1 MKLHYLLLPAAL
13 LFAACGNGELE
24 GVQPNLPITGPS
36 TLLATATP
44 IFPEADSSVQ
54 LSANEAEG
62 VMQLLKSIDPKK
74 ALNLNEQ
81 DITDAEYKEIKRYVT
96 ENLKA
101 ENDYQTY
108 KNIYNWLIKNIKYPW
123 GANDV
128 PYLRPYDIFKHKCC
142 VCQGYANLLKTM
154 CHTQGIPCACVNGD
168 LVPLGAH
175 AWNYVYVDGDW
186 YVSDATNGHDYKA
199 ADLSSYENSLIPQRM
214 DFVVLED
221 DKCEYTYENR
231 YLNVKSIKPTTS
243 TSFTVPYSVNGL
255 RVMSFIPSEELPKSI
270 TQLNIGSN
278 IVSFG
283 EYDPTSSL
291 SRALANVEEIN
302 VDPKNYGFESYKGVV
317 YSIYDKNRPY
327 LIPAGIRSLTLRP
340 LERLDKNMVAHLYN
354 LEELVI
360 GEGTKYIDDFA
371 VERCPNLKRIYV
383 PETVISISENAFYE
397 CGNFEIFKVPT
408 SIHEI
413 TM

>member
-1 MKLHYLLLPAAL
+1 
-13 LFAACGNGELE
+13 
-24 GVQPNLPITGPS
+24 
-36 TLLATATP
+36 
-44 IFPEADSSVQ
+44 
-54 LSANEAEG
+54 
-62 VMQLLKSIDPKK
+62 
-74 ALNLNEQ
+74 
-81 DITDAEYKEIKRYVT
+81 
-96 ENLKA
+96 
-101 ENDYQTY
+101 
-108 KNIYNWLIKNIKYPW
+108 
-123 GANDV
+123 
-128 PYLRPYDIFKHKCC
+128 
-142 VCQGYANLLKTM
+142 M

-199 ADLSSYENSLIPQRM
+199 ADLSSYESTLIPQRM
-214 DFVVLED
+214 DFVVFED

-231 YLNVKSIKPTTS
+231 LLNVKSVKPTTS

-278 IVSFG
+278 IESFG

-383 PETVISISENAFYE
+383 PETVISISENAFSE
-397 CGNFEIFKVPT
+397 CGNFEIIKVPT
-408 SIHEI
+408 SIHEV

>member
-54 LSANEAEG
+54 LSANGAEG

-96 ENLKA
+96 KNLKA

-243 TSFTVPYSVNGL
+243 TAFTVPYSVNGL

-383 PETVISISENAFYE
+383 PETVISISENAFSR
-397 CGNFEIFKVPT
+397 CI
-408 SIHEI
+408 
-413 TM
+413 

>member
-1 MKLHYLLLPAAL
+1 M
-13 LFAACGNGELE
+13 
-24 GVQPNLPITGPS
+24 
-36 TLLATATP
+36 
-44 IFPEADSSVQ
+44 
-54 LSANEAEG
+54 
-62 VMQLLKSIDPKK
+62 
-74 ALNLNEQ
+74 NEQ

-199 ADLSSYENSLIPQRM
+199 ADLSSYESTLIPQRM
-214 DFVVLED
+214 DFVVFED

-231 YLNVKSIKPTTS
+231 LLNVKSVKPTTS

-255 RVMSFIPSEELPKSI
+255 RVMSFIPSVELPKSI

-278 IVSFG
+278 IESFG
-283 EYDPTSSL
+283 EYEPTSSL
-291 SRALANVEEIN
+291 SRVLANVEEIN
-302 VDPKNYGFESYKGVV
+302 VDPKNYAFESYKGVV
-317 YSIYDKNRPY
+317 YSIYDKNRPH

-340 LERLDKNMVAHLYN
+340 LERLDKNMVAHLEN
-354 LEELVI
+354 LEELII
-360 GEGTKYIDDFA
+360 GEGTKYIDDYA
-371 VERCPNLKRIYV
+371 VERCPNLKRIYI
-383 PETVISISENAFYE
+383 PATVISISENAFAE
-397 CGNFEIFKVPT
+397 CGNYEIIKVPT
-408 SIHEI
+408 SIHEV
-413 TM
+413 TR